1 MKRLVRIVP
10 VGGFNLFD
18 AMQSEV
24 ARLTARG
31 RGTFRRLGR
40 KQRHRARW
48 SHLRYQGRIAL
59 ERTLGQAV
67 AARVTASGASANP
80 WQLLHAFIGWTDRHF
95 APKLQSLTVQYLD

>member
-10 VGGFNLFD
+10 IGAFRLFD

-40 KQRHRARW
+40 KERHRARW
-48 SHLRYQGRIAL
+48 SHLRYQGRIVL
-59 ERTLGQAV
+59 ERTRGQAI
-67 AARVTASGASANP
+67 AARVTASGKSANP

>member
-31 RGTFRRLGR
+31 
-40 KQRHRARW
+40 
-48 SHLRYQGRIAL
+48 
-59 ERTLGQAV
+59 QAV
-67 AARVTASGASANP
+67 AAKVDAFRFSDACCCRSCEV
-80 WQLLHAFIGWTDRHF
+80 LHRG
-95 APKLQSLTVQYLD
+95 V

>member
-1 MKRLVRIVP
+1 MKRLVHIVP

-24 ARLTARG
+24 ARLTAGG

-40 KQRHRARW
+40 KAENRARW
-48 SHLRYQGRIAL
+48 NHLRYQGRIAL
-59 ERTLGQAV
+59 ERTRGQVV
-67 AARVTASGASANP
+67 AAKVTAAGKSANP

-95 APKLQSLTVQYLD
+95 ATKLQSLTVQYLD

>member
-1 MKRLVRIVP
+1 MKRLVHIVP

-24 ARLTARG
+24 ARLTAGG

-40 KQRHRARW
+40 KAKNRARW
-48 SHLRYQGRIAL
+48 NHLRYQGRIAL
-59 ERTLGQAV
+59 ERTRGQVV
-67 AARVTASGASANP
+67 AAKVTAAGKSANP

-95 APKLQSLTVQYLD
+95 ATKLQSLTVQYLD